1 MSTATA
7 TATTGSKTNTQEDS
21 ARLRLYT
28 LIGEGYQAML
38 DGRESTLE
46 DVKQRIEDRRNKRA

>member
-1 MSTATA
+1 MSTATVA
-7 TATTGSKTNTQEDS
+7 TKEMKDRRDEA

-46 DVKQRIEDRRNKRA
+46 EVRQRIEDRRKTRD